1 MITRTRLIQGL
12 FLLAF
17 GILVMTHNS
26 LILLALIFAGSIAI
40 MSRVLLDMQHRSNG
54 KAVPGGVKLITD
66 GSISRVRLPRYQ
78 PGTLG
83 SIALVSLVLVASPI
97 AAFVPEWPLVWLC
110 ACVVLVSGLV
120 YGWQFARVHSGMQDL
135 VIDES
140 VQTVQLPRTYRR
152 REQPTLAFSAMK
164 AVVLDKVT
172 NYTKGGGV
180 YYTFVVVLEMTD
192 GTLQRLGEFNEVKA
206 RELASWLN
214 GKFRLADSR
223 ERLASVS

>member
-1 MITRTRLIQGL
+1 ML
-12 FLLAF
+12 
-17 GILVMTHNS
+17 
-26 LILLALIFAGSIAI
+26 
-40 MSRVLLDMQHRSNG
+40 
-54 KAVPGGVKLITD
+54 GGVKLITD
-66 GSISRVRLPRYQ
+66 RSISRVRLPRYQ
-78 PGTLG
+78 PVTVG
-83 SIALVSLVLVASPI
+83 SIALVSLVLVAAPI
-97 AAFVPEWPLVWLC
+97 AAFVPQWPLIWLF
-110 ACVVLVSGLV
+110 ACVVLGTGLV

-152 REQPTLAFSAMK
+152 REQPTLAFSAIK

-172 NYTKGGGV
+172 NHTKGGGV

-192 GTLQRLGEFNEVKA
+192 GTLQRLGELNEVKA
-206 RELASWLN
+206 GELASWLN